1 MQIDLH
7 GVKHEDVTRT
17 VDMFIWECIQTGT
30 SQGTIITG
38 NSHAMKQIVVACL
51 AEHGLTANGFFYNVG
66 AKITFDL

>member
-30 SQGTIITG
+30 SQGTVITG

-51 AEHGLTANGFFYNVG
+51 AEHGLTANDFFYKVG